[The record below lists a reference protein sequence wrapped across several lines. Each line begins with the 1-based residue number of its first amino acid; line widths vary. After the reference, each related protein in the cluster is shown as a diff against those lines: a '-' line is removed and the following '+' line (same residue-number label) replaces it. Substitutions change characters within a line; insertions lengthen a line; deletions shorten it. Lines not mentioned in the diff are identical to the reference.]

1 MAKMPLGTEL
11 PTVPRDTLRD
21 AGPGPAGRRSG
32 LQEILAAQRATLES
46 AARHL
51 KLIRSGIKLTTRQSV
66 PTSEDTTGGGATH
79 RQTGAPLPPA
89 SVHVR
94 RLLRNQ
100 IAADPDA
107 FFEQADEDE
116 SDDLTWD
123 EWVKTCQVF
132 AGEDVDPAV
141 LKQLFAEVAGDD
153 AVTIA
158 RGRLT
163 EFAQLHRAVRHFVD
177 KAGCTDVLVDGL
189 ITSLL
194 CEQQSAAASRLPVRQ
209 GVKGRGQPA
218 ALQELLATVCEEYA
232 PVHDVAAALRE
243 QAAIE
248 KAQLAS
254 RADAPPPEAC
264 DEDDAKESKY
274 TNNLPVSWLCA
285 ACAPLSH

>member
-1 MAKMPLGTEL
+1 M
-11 PTVPRDTLRD
+11 
-21 AGPGPAGRRSG
+21 
-32 LQEILAAQRATLES
+32 
-46 AARHL
+46 
-51 KLIRSGIKLTTRQSV
+51 
-66 PTSEDTTGGGATH
+66 
-79 RQTGAPLPPA
+79 
-89 SVHVR
+89 
-94 RLLRNQ
+94 RNK

-123 EWVKTCQVF
+123 EWEKTCQMF
-132 AGEDVDPAV
+132 AGEDADPAV
-141 LKQLFAEVAGDD
+141 LKQLFAEVAGDTAGD
-153 AVTIA
+153 AVTIT

-189 ITSLL
+189 ITSLV

-209 GVKGRGQPA
+209 GAKGRGQPA
-218 ALQELLATVCEEYA
+218 ALRELLATVCEEDA

-274 TNNLPVSWLCA
+274 TNNLPVSWLWA
-285 ACAPLSH
+285 ACAPLTH

>member
-1 MAKMPLGTEL
+1 M
-11 PTVPRDTLRD
+11 
-21 AGPGPAGRRSG
+21 
-32 LQEILAAQRATLES
+32 
-46 AARHL
+46 
-51 KLIRSGIKLTTRQSV
+51 
-66 PTSEDTTGGGATH
+66 
-79 RQTGAPLPPA
+79 
-89 SVHVR
+89 
-94 RLLRNQ
+94 RNK

-123 EWVKTCQVF
+123 EWEKTCQMF
-132 AGEDVDPAV
+132 AGEDADPAV
-141 LKQLFAEVAGDD
+141 LKQLFAEVAGDTAGD
-153 AVTIA
+153 AVTIT

-189 ITSLL
+189 ITSLV

-218 ALQELLATVCEEYA
+218 ALQELLATVCEEDA

-264 DEDDAKESKY
+264 DEDDAKKSKY
-274 TNNLPVSWLCA
+274 TNLPVSWLCA
-285 ACAPLSH
+285 ACAPLTH